1 MKATASFITLSI
13 ILSFYTATVQSF
25 PKQRLIVKKR
35 FNCFAIPPSSEAKC
49 KSLRSNYPSISD
61 AIMAMNSDLSV
72 DRKKSFNLRTIVI
85 CALSVVASILLP
97 LGFSDMNLKVQT
109 ARAADSGYSFELL
122 ICRIF
127 A

>member
-1 MKATASFITLSI
+1 MKATASVITLSI

-35 FNCFAIPPSSEAKC
+35 FNCFASSEAKC
-49 KSLRSNYPSISD
+49 KSLRSNYPSVSD
-61 AIMAMNSDLSV
+61 AIMAMNSDSSV

-109 ARAADSGYSFELL
+109 AKAADSGYSFELL